1 MRSKF
6 VLWFCQLDGIINRLD
21 VSFILADSC
30 RRICNEPSTAPPA
43 MQCDAE
49 CARRVSSGN
58 APMSDCTDALQVEL
72 TELHRRDL
80 AGRHGRLLL
89 GRREPCQLL
98 VHVDET
104 RLLCTAG
111 GAGGWLDAAAGAP
124 TGSHRLWLLLYGYV
138 QLLLACVGGRSQA
151 KGQGD

>member
-1 MRSKF
+1 
-6 VLWFCQLDGIINRLD
+6 
-21 VSFILADSC
+21 
-30 RRICNEPSTAPPA
+30 
-43 MQCDAE
+43 
-49 CARRVSSGN
+49 
-58 APMSDCTDALQVEL
+58 MSDCTDALQVEL